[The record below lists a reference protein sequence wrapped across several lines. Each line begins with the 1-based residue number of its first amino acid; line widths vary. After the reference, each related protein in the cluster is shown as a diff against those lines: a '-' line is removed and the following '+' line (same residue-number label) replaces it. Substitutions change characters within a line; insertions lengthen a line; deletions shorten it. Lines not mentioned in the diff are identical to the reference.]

1 MEKNF
6 KKHLVK
12 HIFDWKNAKKVPSY
26 LLKLISAMFNSF
38 SGSVNIE
45 TLYFVQL
52 SRVSMILT
60 VKWMN
65 LTLVGHWREMIL
77 DIDPD
82 IS

>member
-1 MEKNF
+1 
-6 KKHLVK
+6 
-12 HIFDWKNAKKVPSY
+12 
-26 LLKLISAMFNSF
+26 MFNSF

-77 DIDPD
+77 DIDQ
-82 IS
+82 IYSEFYQTK